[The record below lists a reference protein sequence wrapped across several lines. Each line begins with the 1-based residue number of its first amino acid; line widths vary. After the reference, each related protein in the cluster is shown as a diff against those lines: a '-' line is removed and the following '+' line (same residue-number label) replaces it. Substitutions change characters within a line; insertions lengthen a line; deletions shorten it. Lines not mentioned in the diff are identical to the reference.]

1 MVSLMSLWL
10 PILVSAIAVFFL
22 SFLIHMLFKYHSSDF
37 PALPKQD
44 DVMDALRKFNIA
56 PGDYMMPRCETTKEM
71 KEPAFLEKMKKGPV
85 MVMTVMPNGEMK
97 MGKLLIQWFIY
108 CVVVAVLT
116 AYVASLA
123 LGAGQAFR
131 AVMLLATMVAFMA
144 HSAAYWPGS
153 IWYQRKWSTTIKNT
167 IDGALYGL
175 ATGAVFSLMWPRA

>member
-1 MVSLMSLWL
+1 MLSLASLIL
-10 PILVSAIAVFFL
+10 PIVVSAIAVFFL

-71 KEPAFLEKMKKGPV
+71 KDTAFLEKMKKGPV

-108 CVVVAVLT
+108 CLVVAVLT
-116 AYVASLA
+116 AYVTSLS
-123 LGAGQAFR
+123 LGGGQPFS
-131 AVMLLATMVAFMA
+131 AVMLLAGVVAFIT

-167 IDGALYGL
+167 IDGALYGI
-175 ATGAVFSLMWPRA
+175 ATGAVFAIMWPQG